1 MLIRYGKARS
11 EVHFLRKRTTL
22 TNVVGRQGEEQ
33 QGADYQV
40 ARHQAAG
47 HQQQALASNIGAKPP
62 PAKRR
67 AADINSKGHAEGD
80 V

>member
-1 MLIRYGKARS
+1 
-11 EVHFLRKRTTL
+11 
-22 TNVVGRQGEEQ
+22 VVGRQGEEQ

-47 HQQQALASNIGAKPP
+47 HQQQALASSIGAKPP

-67 AADINSKGHAEGD
+67 AADINSKDHAEGD